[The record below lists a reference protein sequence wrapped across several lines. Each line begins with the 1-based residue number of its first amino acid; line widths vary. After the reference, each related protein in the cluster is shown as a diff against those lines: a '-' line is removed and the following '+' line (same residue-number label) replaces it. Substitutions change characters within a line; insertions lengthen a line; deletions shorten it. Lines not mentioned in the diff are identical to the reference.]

1 MNYLLILITVLGT
14 VTGQII
20 LKYGQK
26 TLLYPKAWNVKEIFL
41 SGIHNLTN
49 IYFIGALLFALIAA
63 LSWALVIQKLNL
75 SFAYPFMALSYVLIV
90 LSSALLFKET
100 TSLFQATGIILIVM
114 GIIFIGLK

>member
-14 VTGQII
+14 VMGQII

-41 SGIHNLTN
+41 SGIHNITN
-49 IYFIGALLFALIAA
+49 VYFICVLFLSLIAA
-63 LSWALVIQKLNL
+63 LSWVLVIQKFNL

-90 LSSALLFKET
+90 LSSIFLFKET
-100 TSLFQATGIILIVM
+100 ISPFQVTGMIFIVV